1 MLALL
6 TTNSNHDELYLT
18 SGRTV
23 PVPKSGCSL
32 SVQSLDVAL
41 RYAYKAG
48 LITHQEFL
56 VQRDLLIEDEV

>member
-6 TTNSNHDELYLT
+6 TTNSNHDELYL

-23 PVPKSGCSL
+23 AVPKTEGST
-32 SVQSLDVAL
+32 VQSLDVAL
-41 RYAYKAG
+41 RYAFKAG

-56 VQRDLLIEDEV
+56 KQRDLLIGD